1 MIDQFGRN
9 IEYLRLSITDK
20 CNMKCIYCNPDGKLC
35 TPPESFQLSVND
47 IERTVKAMV
56 RVGIKKVRITGGE
69 PTVRPDLIDIVARI
83 AAIEGIE
90 DISMT
95 TNGLRLPQLAVQL
108 KQAGLHRLNISL
120 DSLDPVK
127 FEEITGG
134 GKLSTVLEGID
145 LALSIGLTPIKINT
159 VLIRGI
165 NDNEIDGL
173 IGLAKDRPIDVRF
186 IELMPIGPY
195 GELNKGS
202 ILTSDEVLAKRPK
215 LTLLERDDK
224 GAPAVYYGIEG
235 YQGRIGFISPISH
248 EFCGDCNRIR
258 VTADGKIRPCLG
270 QNGEVDITPF
280 FALDEAEFDAK
291 IADIIHHKPRGH
303 HFNEAFNSK
312 RNMNRIGG

>member
-35 TPPESFQLSVND
+35 TPPESFQLSVDD

-69 PTVRPDLIDIVARI
+69 PTVRPDLIDIVAKI
-83 AAIEGIE
+83 AAIQGIE

-108 KQAGLHRLNISL
+108 KHAGLHRLNISL

-134 GKLSTVLEGID
+134 GKLSSVLEGID

-173 IGLAKDRPIDVRF
+173 IDLAKDRPIDVRF

-195 GELNKGS
+195 GESNKSS
-202 ILTSDEVLAKRPK
+202 ILTSDEVLAKRPH
-215 LTLLERDDK
+215 LTLLQRDDK

-270 QNGEVDITPF
+270 HNGEVDILPF
-280 FALDEAEFDAK
+280 FALAEAEFDAK
-291 IADIIHHKPRGH
+291 IADIIFHKPRGH
-303 HFNEAFNSK
+303 HFNTGFNSK

>member
-35 TPPESFQLSVND
+35 TPPETFQLSVND

-69 PTVRPDLIDIVARI
+69 PTVRPDLIDIVAKI

-165 NDNEIDGL
+165 NDDEIDGL

-202 ILTSDEVLAKRPK
+202 ILTSDEVLGKRPS

-224 GAPAVYYGIEG
+224 GAPAVYYGIES

>member
-35 TPPESFQLSVND
+35 TPPETFQLSVND

-69 PTVRPDLIDIVARI
+69 PTVRPDLIDIVAKI

-134 GKLSTVLEGID
+134 GKLSTILEGID
-145 LALSIGLTPIKINT
+145 LALSIGLTPLKINT

-202 ILTSDEVLAKRPK
+202 ILTSDEVLAKRPR

-224 GAPAVYYGIEG
+224 GAPAIYYGIEG

-270 QNGEVDITPF
+270 QNGEVDILPF
-280 FALDEAEFDAK
+280 FALDEAEFDTK

>member
-1 MIDQFGRN
+1 
-9 IEYLRLSITDK
+9 
-20 CNMKCIYCNPDGKLC
+20 
-35 TPPESFQLSVND
+35 
-47 IERTVKAMV
+47 
-56 RVGIKKVRITGGE
+56 
-69 PTVRPDLIDIVARI
+69 
-83 AAIEGIE
+83 
-90 DISMT
+90 MT

-165 NDNEIDGL
+165 NDDEIDGL

-202 ILTSDEVLAKRPK
+202 ILTSDEVLGKRPS

-224 GAPAVYYGIEG
+224 GAPAVYYGIES

-248 EFCGDCNRIR
+248 E
-258 VTADGKIRPCLG
+258 
-270 QNGEVDITPF
+270 
-280 FALDEAEFDAK
+280 
-291 IADIIHHKPRGH
+291 
-303 HFNEAFNSK
+303 
-312 RNMNRIGG
+312 